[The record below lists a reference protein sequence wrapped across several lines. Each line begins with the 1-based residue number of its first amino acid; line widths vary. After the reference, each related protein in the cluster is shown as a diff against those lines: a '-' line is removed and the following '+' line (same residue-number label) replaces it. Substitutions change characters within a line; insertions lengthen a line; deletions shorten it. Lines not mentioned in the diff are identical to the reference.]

1 MKKLSFLLLFAVAVF
16 LCGNVVSQPK
26 LTIHL
31 TGGYGVPLGDFKTD
45 LPPTSPLT
53 EENRADADWFPY
65 YTKQLI
71 NFGLDGK
78 LALGKKGNFRVV
90 LGGTYN
96 MFSNDADAMFKQ
108 IQSNGDT
115 TLITTNFKPKVNIFS
130 VFLGGEWAFM
140 PKGKVNPF
148 IGAGMAAN
156 FFGGSFEFGEPVYV
170 KGSTRSAPMDM
181 KSETRIGILFDGGV

>member
-65 YTKQLI
+65 NTKQLI

-78 LALGKKGNFRVV
+78 LAIGKKGNFRVV

-96 MFSNDADAMFKQ
+96 MFSNDADAVFR
-108 IQSNGDT
+108 IDT
-115 TLITTNFKPKVNIFS
+115 NNTLGVTNFKPKVNIFT

-148 IGAGMAAN
+148 IGAGVAAN
-156 FFGGSFEFGEPVYV
+156 FFG
-170 KGSTRSAPMDM
+170 
-181 KSETRIGILFDGGV
+181 